1 MTFSSL
7 VHLSWGEYLETLIEA
22 VLGAC
27 HRGRNRVGTV
37 PGGATWSN
45 EERGIELP
53 QDCWW
58 PCKCH
63 PSEAPGDGE

>member
-45 EERGIELP
+45 EERGIELLTSGLLVALQVSP
-53 QDCWW
+53 IR
-58 PCKCH
+58 
-63 PSEAPGDGE
+63 STR